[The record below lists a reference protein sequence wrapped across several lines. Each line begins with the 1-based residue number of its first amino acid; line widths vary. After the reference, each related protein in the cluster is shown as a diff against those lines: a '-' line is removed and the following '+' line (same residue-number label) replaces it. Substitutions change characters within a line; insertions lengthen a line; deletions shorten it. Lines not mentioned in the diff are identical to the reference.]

1 MTLQSSGAISLSDIQ
16 TEFGGS
22 SPTSLS
28 EYYRGGSNVI
38 NASVNNS
45 IPTSGAISLTDF
57 YGTENVLASS
67 FTRIGYVGNAS
78 INLQKAADPYRWVF
92 IVMHDMQGP
101 VLSDLA
107 TPSANGSA
115 MTVAVKDNSSYAN
128 DGHRLGMF
136 YANVPT
142 GTSVTFSNMT
152 LSASIYEITGIQ
164 SISSNLNVF
173 TTDAV
178 TSSSAN
184 SWAIAGLVTNFRD
197 AGNNTVPT
205 NMTQGHSSSGSA
217 AIHGYDAD
225 MGSTSVTYTFGN
237 PGNDVVLRKTVTC
250 EFDW

>member
-38 NASVNNS
+38 NAPVNNS

-57 YGTENVLASS
+57 YGTENLLASS
-67 FTRIGYVGNAS
+67 FTRIGSVGNAS

-92 IVMHDMQGP
+92 IVMQDMQGP
-101 VLSDLA
+101 QLPTLS

-115 MTVAVKDNSSYAN
+115 MSTAVNDMSGASN

-152 LSASIYEITGIQ
+152 LSAAVYEITGIQ

-184 SWAIAGLVTNFRD
+184 SWAIAGLVTNFAD
-197 AGNNTVPT
+197 NGSNTVPT
-205 NMTQGHSSSGSA
+205 NMTFGGGGGA
-217 AIHGYDAD
+217 ALHGYDAD
-225 MGSTSVTYTFGN
+225 MGATSVTYAFGN
-237 PGNDVVLRKTVTC
+237 PGNAAVLRKTVTC